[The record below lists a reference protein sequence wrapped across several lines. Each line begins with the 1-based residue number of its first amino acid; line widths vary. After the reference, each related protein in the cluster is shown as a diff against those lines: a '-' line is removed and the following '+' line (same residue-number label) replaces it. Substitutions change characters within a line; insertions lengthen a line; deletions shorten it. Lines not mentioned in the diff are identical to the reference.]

1 MVSTR
6 NATVGPYLTALLNP
20 TDRELKMIAPK
31 GRPVKQCEHC
41 RSARKDKSH
50 HAKCDCGSKKLKD
63 VPESD
68 PTSEQP
74 ACLDWLQQLI
84 ESSGEY
90 GLLLP
95 QGHRV
100 CLRHQKRDGREEA
113 RDDSPPTDHA
123 REEQALPQ
131 LKQLRPKLAGSQR
144 SQTQACSQHPRTGS
158 HDALPQTLPISTT
171 Q

>member
-1 MVSTR
+1 MVCDVEFQSALPCDCSSTVT
-6 NATVGPYLTALLNP
+6 NLVFNDA
-20 TDRELKMIAPK
+20 DRELKMIAPK

-63 VPESD
+63 VPESE
-68 PTSEQP
+68 PKSEQP
-74 ACLDWLQQLI
+74 ACLDWVQQLI

-100 CLRHQKRDGREEA
+100 CLRDQERDVRQETGN
-113 RDDSPPTDHA
+113 DSPPTNNA
-123 REEQALPQ
+123 REKQALPQ
-131 LKQLRPKLAGSQR
+131 YKQLRPKLIGSEW
-144 SQTQACSQHPRTGS
+144 
-158 HDALPQTLPISTT
+158 PQT
-171 Q
+171 